1 MVTFSKISKD
11 SELTL
16 EPLRVL
22 IFLLDLLD
30 VERDRQISQV
40 EIAEALYMQAS
51 NVSRAI
57 ALLVRKGILETGP
70 KVGKSCSYRLNHT
83 LFARHC
89 YDPPGQ

>member
-1 MVTFSKISKD
+1 MTTFSQISKD

-22 IFLLDLLD
+22 ICLLDYLD
-30 VERDRQISQV
+30 VERHREISQV
-40 EIAEALYMQAS
+40 EIAEALGMQAS

-57 ALLVRKGILETGP
+57 ALLIEKEVLEAGP
-70 KVGKSCSYRLNHT
+70 KVGKTCSYRLNHT

-89 YDPPGQ
+89 YDPPG